1 MMSFVYG
8 TVLCGVVGAACHCA
22 PISLLC
28 TLHVQG
34 GAGAGGASGDS
45 GAAAGMPNPA
55 MLASLLGGLGGGG
68 AGAAG
73 AGGAAGGAA
82 GGLDNLMQMLSSM
95 GGMGGMGGAGFGAP
109 AAVADPATH
118 YASQIQQLQV
128 GPTCVLHG
136 AGKSVVLCCVSV
148 AVSLR
153 SGFHSATTCMTPKLH
168 ICRAVQCRKQAVLWS
183 WSLTTS
189 HMQQLVSYVVLLLFV
204 AYCSAGHGLL

>member
-1 MMSFVYG
+1 
-8 TVLCGVVGAACHCA
+8 
-22 PISLLC
+22 
-28 TLHVQG
+28 
-34 GAGAGGASGDS
+34 
-45 GAAAGMPNPA
+45 
-55 MLASLLGGLGGGG
+55 
-68 AGAAG
+68 
-73 AGGAAGGAA
+73 
-82 GGLDNLMQMLSSM
+82 MQMLSSL
-95 GGMGGMGGAGFGAP
+95 GGRGGAGFGAP
-109 AAVADPATH
+109 APVADPATH

-136 AGKSVVLCCVSV
+136 AGKLVVLCCVSV

-189 HMQQLVSYVVLLLFV
+189 HMQQVVSYVVLLLFV